1 MAKIQARV
9 KSTIFVEENNAS
21 NKIPLFLLTFSIYHF
36 WIIKVY
42 WALVRKISETHMETP
57 K

>member
-9 KSTIFVEENNAS
+9 KSSIFVEENNAS
-21 NKIPLFLLTFSIYHF
+21 NKIPLFLLTFSIDHF